1 VCVVLLT
8 NTLSICKCGVVF
20 EFVYVRE
27 RVQFSVYERER
38 TVTKCLCV
46 CVRERADVIRETERE
61 RKGHSALIC
70 VCGRENCQ
78 SVRVCEVEERESDG
92 TSAALSKRLSPSS
105 FGR

>member
-1 VCVVLLT
+1 MREKESNFLSMKGREQCPNACVC
-8 NTLSICKCGVVF
+8 
-20 EFVYVRE
+20 
-27 RVQFSVYERER
+27 ERER
-38 TVTKCLCV
+38 E
-46 CVRERADVIRETERE
+46 REDVMRETERE